1 MYYTFR
7 TTANSEHISARHRIC
22 RLIQRRD
29 YHRHPDHIS
38 GFGRRLRGCPVGGHR
53 RHHLHPLQRG
63 AAQQDE
69 QRVNGALPRNQRET
83 GRGGTQFSYLAVLQA
98 VTLSSIYSNFLSF
111 KKTYEFSK
119 IAGFLKKYHV
129 NINIRYMC
137 MLII

>member
-7 TTANSEHISARHRIC
+7 TTANSEYISARHRIC

-83 GRGGTQFSYLAVLQA
+83 GRGGTQFSYLAELQA
-98 VTLSSIYSNFLSF
+98 VTLSSIYSNFPF
-111 KKTYEFSK
+111 KNKTYEFSK
-119 IAGFLKKYHV
+119 IAGFLK
-129 NINIRYMC
+129 NIM
-137 MLII
+137 

>member
-53 RHHLHPLQRG
+53 RHHLHPLQRC

-69 QRVNGALPRNQRET
+69 QRPNGALPRNQRAP
-83 GRGGTQFSYLAVLQA
+83 GRGGTQFPYLAELQG
-98 VTLSSIYSNFLSF
+98 VTLSSIYSTS
-111 KKTYEFSK
+111 KTKQYLISQK
-119 IAGFLKKYHV
+119 MVDSLK
-129 NINIRYMC
+129 NIM
-137 MLII
+137 